1 MADPKSQGQI
11 GMLVLK
17 LLPNKLLGKYS
28 VVLVVLKEKETFM
41 GNGGMVGAG
50 VLLIIIGLLLLTGIL
65 QFLITV
71 VGWIAIIAGVIVGVI
86 GLVSMIKGGN
96 RGY

>member
-1 MADPKSQGQI
+1 
-11 GMLVLK
+11 
-17 LLPNKLLGKYS
+17 
-28 VVLVVLKEKETFM
+28 M
-41 GNGGMVGAG
+41 GNGGIVGAG

-65 QFLITV
+65 QALITV

>member
-1 MADPKSQGQI
+1 
-11 GMLVLK
+11 
-17 LLPNKLLGKYS
+17 
-28 VVLVVLKEKETFM
+28 M

-65 QFLITV
+65 QALLTV

>member
-1 MADPKSQGQI
+1 
-11 GMLVLK
+11 
-17 LLPNKLLGKYS
+17 
-28 VVLVVLKEKETFM
+28 M
-41 GNGGMVGAG
+41 GNGGIVGAG

-65 QFLITV
+65 QFLITA

>member
-1 MADPKSQGQI
+1 
-11 GMLVLK
+11 MLVLK

-28 VVLVVLKEKETFM
+28 VVLKEKETFM
-41 GNGGMVGAG
+41 GNGGIVGAG

-65 QFLITV
+65 QALLTV